1 MLVIQVLMHGYL
13 LATRQLP
20 SSCRG
25 PRVKNRGRSVS
36 RTSTLETP
44 WRTPVRIPPGTLAP
58 TRFAQ
63 SLQQLVQAAQLFG
76 GARKGGGC
84 GISQDFH
91 RALGPAGGPGDASA
105 PTRGAGPPNTRASG
119 PSSVSSMA
127 IRPQSRRLRA

>member
-36 RTSTLETP
+36 RTSTLENP

-84 GISQDFH
+84 GI
-91 RALGPAGGPGDASA
+91 
-105 PTRGAGPPNTRASG
+105 
-119 PSSVSSMA
+119 
-127 IRPQSRRLRA
+127 